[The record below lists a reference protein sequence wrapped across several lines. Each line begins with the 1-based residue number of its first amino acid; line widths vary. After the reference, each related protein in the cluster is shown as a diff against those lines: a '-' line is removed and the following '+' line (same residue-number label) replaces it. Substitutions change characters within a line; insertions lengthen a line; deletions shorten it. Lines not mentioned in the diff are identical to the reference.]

1 MLDLDAERRAFALL
15 QWVPY
20 SLPNEFDE
28 ELAAEQHYTRLQRQR
43 SNAALDAFDKQH
55 PAERSTELQAFYEL
69 ERLGVYTQ
77 NDFFSPTKAKH
88 GYYATKL
95 RDHLRGDSGVQP
107 RATSPQAGDRPAGE
121 GFTRSGPDAQSKGKG
136 ERPRLK
142 RRDPRH

>member
-1 MLDLDAERRAFALL
+1 MTFEQELRAHALL

-20 SLPNEFDE
+20 ALPSEFDV
-28 ELAAEQHYTRLQRQR
+28 ELADQGHYTKLQRQR
-43 SNAALDAFDKQH
+43 SSTALDAWDKEH
-55 PAERSTELQAFYEL
+55 PYVRSDELSAFHEL

-95 RDHLRGDSGVQP
+95 RNHLRGDSGVQP

-142 RRDPRH
+142 RRDPRR